1 MSNSFLVLFF
11 KKERFPVALCDPRPD
26 GASLM
31 RLTWMLPMR
40 AWPAALLI
48 ATALFWPPRA
58 GAQEPQV
65 AAPASGPPRPASS
78 QNASSAVEPVTAPPA
93 IAPQSALSTPELPLR
108 AGVVPAD
115 PPFVVRDRGDQLS
128 GFSVALFRAIAARL
142 KRDVTFSEAPL
153 PALQSALAAG
163 HLDVLPGPIPATPEH
178 AADLLFTEGYIWEE
192 DQFGSRAGATINSL
206 ADLRGK
212 RLAVQ
217 TDSEYAGWADR
228 NRSRVGFTTLAVP
241 TLSAVFEAVRDGRAD
256 ASLSDSAALRGA
268 VARTPQHG
276 PALSGGLSLPETRT
290 QMAIAVAQDS
300 VDLRDEIDDALRC
313 LKLDGTVAKLSA
325 AWFGGSPG
333 PEDLENMVIPG
344 DGVPGLSGY
353 DPKPRKSHC

>member
-1 MSNSFLVLFF
+1 V
-11 KKERFPVALCDPRPD
+11 PR
-26 GASLM
+26 S
-31 RLTWMLPMR
+31 
-40 AWPAALLI
+40 
-48 ATALFWPPRA
+48 
-58 GAQEPQV
+58 
-65 AAPASGPPRPASS
+65 
-78 QNASSAVEPVTAPPA
+78 TAPGTEP
-93 IAPQSALSTPELPLR
+93 PLR

-115 PPFVVRDRGDQLS
+115 PPFVVRDRSGQLS
-128 GFSVALFRAIAARL
+128 GFSVALFRAVAARL
-142 KRDVTFSEAPL
+142 KRDLTFTESPL

-192 DQFGSRAGATINSL
+192 DQFGSRAGATITRL
-206 ADLRGK
+206 AELRGK

-217 TDSEYAGWADR
+217 ADSEYAGWAER
-228 NRSRVGFTTLAVP
+228 NRSRIGFTVLPEP
-241 TLSAVFEAVRDGRAD
+241 TLSAVFEDVLDFHAD

-276 PALSGGLSLPETRT
+276 PGLSGGLSLPETRT
-290 QMAIAVAQDS
+290 QMAMAVAQDA

-325 AWFGGSPG
+325 AWFGGIPG
-333 PEDLENMVIPG
+333 PEDLENMIIPG

-353 DPKPRKSHC
+353 DPKPRKTHC